1 MTAAVAP
8 AQRSD
13 PDGPDFWAVESV
25 YDNLYYALHRLGR
38 REEAANIRAEASSFG
53 HEFAEGVDDDDPTL
67 SM

>member
-1 MTAAVAP
+1 
-8 AQRSD
+8 
-13 PDGPDFWAVESV
+13 V
-25 YDNLYYALHRLGR
+25 YDNLYYALYRLGR